1 MQNPA
6 VVGRLPVSW
15 LPSFENDFRIL
26 EAITSYPSSQQTPVP
41 GLSMMPPQKL
51 GAFAMGAAMRRAG
64 LDPEEVEILGETS
77 GGGWRGPGW
86 LLMPWCKDT
95 GHLHVLGPAKN
106 LS

>member
-1 MQNPA
+1 
-6 VVGRLPVSW
+6 
-15 LPSFENDFRIL
+15 
-26 EAITSYPSSQQTPVP
+26 
-41 GLSMMPPQKL
+41 MMPPQKL

-95 GHLHVLGPAKN
+95 GHLHTLGPAKN